1 MPGLPHR
8 RVNLFTEQWRKAPGW
23 RFEVSD
29 AGRARTLSGRLL
41 RLELSRGK
49 VYVRYTGA
57 DDDPKRRRAFA
68 MASLVLEVFGGQP
81 SGCGAIHL
89 NGDAQDCSLRNLRPD
104 ASWRPKVA
112 DPAAGLA
119 PVDADARERCQA
131 VLSDAG
137 IDPSLVFSLSNS
149 GRVNWSVTDPCLVA
163 LDRAGVAPA
172 DVAAALGLKD
182 WKVRNRLLTIGCRGS
197 KKPDRIKGEVWRKTP
212 GMRGRVSSLG
222 RVCGDRG
229 QLLHLSIA
237 RGRRRVALV
246 ADAGGRRDVAVGS
259 LVLSAF
265 RGSPIDQPA
274 RHLNGDLLDCALA
287 NLEPG
292 ERQIRANRP
301 RGDHRW
307 SKDEDALLKTVTSY
321 EEAARLTGHT
331 IAYARKRMAKLG
343 IDLLPS
349 PDTGKRRGQTAD
361 LTYRNLD
368 ALPGYVSLLAQAG
381 LSDREVN
388 LGLGITKHDP
398 GRFDEMA
405 AARRAVIDA
414 LHEMGCTTS
423 QMMEAAGLSRTH
435 VIRLLQALGHRDRRP
450 EGWRTKL
457 GPVDPRDGEEWA
469 EIPGSPSIVSNM
481 GRVATGD
488 GHLMS
493 TVVTAHGG
501 HQIPI
506 MLDGRRVT
514 CRVGK
519 LVLMAFRPEL
529 TLKRARRLNGD
540 LGDDTLG
547 NFVSYRTFKE
557 TVHTDAPPRPAR
569 GNLAGKSLGPA
580 RGSLPYLEPM
590 YAEARKV
597 VPAGIDDHIREDLI
611 SDMVVAVMEG
621 RADTMRKAF
630 KLARREYNEVM
641 GVWREKSIDVALPGT
656 ENFTLLDVLSVSEE
670 PA

>member
-41 RLELSRGK
+41 RLELSRGR

-57 DDDPKRRRAFA
+57 DDDLKRRKAFP

-89 NGDAQDCSLRNLRPD
+89 NGDVQDCSLRNLSPD
-104 ASWRPKVA
+104 PSWKPKAVA
-112 DPAAGLA
+112 PDAGLA
-119 PVDADARERCQA
+119 PVDVEARERCRA

-137 IDPSLVFSLSNS
+137 IDPTPAFSLPKS
-149 GRVNWSVTDPCLVA
+149 GRVNWMVIDSCLVA

-182 WKVRNRLLTIGCRGS
+182 WKVRNRLLTIGCRGF
-197 KKPDRIKGEVWRKTP
+197 KKPDRIKGEVWRKAP
-212 GMRGRVSSLG
+212 GLRGRVSSFG
-222 RVCGDRG
+222 RVCGDRD
-229 QLLHLSIA
+229 QLLDGSIA

-246 ADAGGRRDVAVGS
+246 GDDGGRRDVAVGS
-259 LVLSAF
+259 LVLAAF
-265 RGSPIDQPA
+265 RGSPVDRPA
-274 RHLNGDLLDCALA
+274 RHLNADLLDCALT

-292 ERQIRANRP
+292 ERQIRADRP
-301 RGDHRW
+301 RGDHPW

-349 PDTGKRRGQTAD
+349 LDTGKRRGQTAD

-368 ALPGYVSLLAQAG
+368 ALPGYISLLAQAG

-388 LGLGITKHDP
+388 LGLGITKHDQ
-398 GRFDEMA
+398 GRFDEMV

-414 LHEMGCTTS
+414 LHDMGCTTA
-423 QMMEAAGLSRTH
+423 QMMEATGLSRTH
-435 VIRLLQALGHRDRRP
+435 VIRLLQDLGHRDRRP
-450 EGWRTKL
+450 DGWKTKL
-457 GPVDPRDGEEWA
+457 GPVDPRQGEEWA
-469 EIPGSPSIVSNM
+469 EIPGSSSIVSNM

-493 TVVTAHGG
+493 TFITANGG
-501 HQIPI
+501 HQVPI
-506 MLDGRRVT
+506 MLDGRRIT

-529 TLKRARRLNGD
+529 SLKRARRLNGD
-540 LGDDTLG
+540 FGDDSLG
-547 NFVSYRTFKE
+547 NIVSYRTFK
-557 TVHTDAPPRPAR
+557 DADPAAAPTRPAR
-569 GNLAGKSLGPA
+569 GNLAGKALGPA

-611 SDMVVAVMEG
+611 SDMVVAMMEG
-621 RADTMRKAF
+621 RADTMRDAL

-641 GVWREKSIDVALPGT
+641 GVWREKSIDAALPGT
-656 ENFTLLDVLSVSEE
+656 ENFTLLDVLDGDAERL
-670 PA
+670 